1 MGMKVFRQTWW
12 ALVATVVFSIA
23 KTATAIYLDD
33 GQTIS
38 LRTRIY
44 TQAAIRT
51 EGSYDGTTPSV
62 KAGQLVQHRNFF
74 NPELEAKLASYTT
87 WMRDQGGLLRVI
99 APESFDFRLAAW
111 GFYDGI
117 YDYGTQQFDQQRHK
131 TRTIFTQAT
140 SLEDV
145 LRGEDE
151 RENPREIYG
160 SQRRVNELYLSYAKG
175 PLFVRFGRQAI
186 SWGESDTIAI
196 LDQNNPFDL
205 TLGIPGVLEDLDE
218 ARIPLWTLRTSYA
231 LFDTLGP
238 FSSAFV
244 EAYWVPG
251 DIDNTTA
258 IVPLSTLSPYSPPG
272 PDPASNPSLGF
283 IIGNGS
289 FALVDHIPSHS
300 MGNSRWGVRT
310 QTVVARD
317 YTVSAWIYTAFPN
330 APVPRMAGLAYAKRG
345 APPTFMVE
353 TVHQLVPVI
362 GLSNSFFFE
371 PLNGI
376 LRMEAEYFNR
386 EPAFIPDKNML
397 TGLSYPDL
405 LNRITK
411 CTDPKTGRLVP
422 CSRVPGALP
431 QGGTVP
437 HADFIRWELG
447 YDRFFFFRPFNPTN
461 SFTWVTAFVG
471 SWNLDETSRKDF
483 RQVGQQRPGTFD
495 HTQPTAADFVQLPK
509 VDMFVQSHLST
520 DYMHGRLTPNIT
532 GIFNAIGTYVIAA
545 QLTYR
550 WSDSLIFD
558 TYYTTIGGAFGTGP
572 GFFRDRDQVAFRATY
587 QLN

>member
-1 MGMKVFRQTWW
+1 MNVFRQTWW
-12 ALVATVVFSIA
+12 ALVATVVFSVA
-23 KTATAIYLDD
+23 KTATAIYLDE
-33 GQTIS
+33 GQSIS
-38 LRTRIY
+38 LRARVY

-51 EGSYDGTTPSV
+51 EGSYDDSTPSV

-74 NPELEAKLASYTT
+74 NPELEAKLGSYTT
-87 WMRDQGGLLRVI
+87 WMRNQRGLLRVI
-99 APESFDFRLAAW
+99 APDSLDFRLAAW

-131 TRTIFTQAT
+131 TRAVFTQAT
-140 SLEDV
+140 ALEDV
-145 LRGEDE
+145 LSGKDE

-160 SQRRVNELYLSYAKG
+160 NQRRVNELYLSYAKG
-175 PLFVRFGRQAI
+175 PLFVRFGKQAI

-205 TLGIPGVLEDLDE
+205 TLGVPGVLEDLDE
-218 ARIPLWTLRTSYA
+218 ARIPLWTVRTSYA

-238 FSSAFV
+238 FSSVFV

-258 IVPLSTLSPYSPPG
+258 TVPLSTLSPYSPPG
-272 PDPASNPSLGF
+272 PDPGANPGLQ
-283 IIGNGS
+283 ILIRNGS
-289 FALVDHIPSHS
+289 FVLVDHVPSHS

-310 QTVVARD
+310 QAVVARD

-330 APVPRMAGLAYAKRG
+330 APVPRMVGQAYAFRG

-362 GLSNSFFFE
+362 GLSNAFFFE

-386 EPAFIPDKNML
+386 EPGFIPDKN
-397 TGLSYPDL
+397 L
-405 LNRITK
+405 LVSELGSHDIRKITK
-411 CTDPKTGRLVP
+411 CTDPKTGKLVD
-422 CSRVPGALP
+422 CNRVPGALP

-437 HADFIRWELG
+437 HADFLRWELG
-447 YDRFFFFRPFNPTN
+447 YDRFFFFRPLNPTN

-471 SWNLDETSRKDF
+471 SYNLDETSNKDF
-483 RQVGQQRPGTFD
+483 RQAGQQKPGTFSKA
-495 HTQPTAADFVQLPK
+495 QPTADDFVQLPK
-509 VDMFVQSHLST
+509 VDMFVQSHITT
-520 DYMHGRLTPNIT
+520 DYMHGRLTPGIT
-532 GIFNAIGTYVIAA
+532 GIFNGLGTYVIAT

-558 TYYTTIGGAFGTGP
+558 TYYTTIGGAFSGP
-572 GFFRDRDQVAFRATY
+572 GFFRDRDQVALRATY